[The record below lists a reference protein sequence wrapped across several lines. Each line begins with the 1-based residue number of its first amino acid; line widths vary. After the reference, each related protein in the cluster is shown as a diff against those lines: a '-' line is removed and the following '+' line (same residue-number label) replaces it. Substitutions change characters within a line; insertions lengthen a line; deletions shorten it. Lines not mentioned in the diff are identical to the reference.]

1 VNLVLDSIIGSAGN
15 ATAAARGWILGPHPD
30 GLVVLAAVGSEE
42 LVGTTV
48 PAGVGTAG
56 YVFASGQ
63 PVATMPRRDD
73 PAARE
78 GMMARFDEPA
88 TSVLCVPCAHGDD
101 VLAIVELVDKLGGGG
116 FTFDDIEIVTMLADI
131 VGAVL
136 RSGIAEIDPP
146 PPEELYAGLRQLAS
160 SDAGSYARVA
170 NIFDAL
176 LARD

>member
-1 VNLVLDSIIGSAGN
+1 ME
-15 ATAAARGWILGPHPD
+15 H
-30 GLVVLAAVGSEE
+30 
-42 LVGTTV
+42 
-48 PAGVGTAG
+48 
-56 YVFASGQ
+56 F
-63 PVATMPRRDD
+63 DD
-73 PAARE
+73 
-78 GMMARFDEPA
+78 PA

-136 RSGIAEIDPP
+136 RSGIVEIDPP
-146 PPEELYAGLRQLAS
+146 PLEELYAGLRQLAA

-170 NIFDAL
+170 SILEAL